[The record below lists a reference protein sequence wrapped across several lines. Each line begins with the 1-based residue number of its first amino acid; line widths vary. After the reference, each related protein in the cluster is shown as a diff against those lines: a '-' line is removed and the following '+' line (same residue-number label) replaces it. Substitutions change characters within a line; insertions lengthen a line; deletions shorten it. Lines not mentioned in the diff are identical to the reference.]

1 MGAEFGPLPADPGTG
16 GLAVTDE
23 RNMGNLP
30 RVEITDRSAWKGAD
44 LAADESWIH
53 RFSATEIADIRAAI
67 GAVRSRGLGPFE
79 FGAEDF
85 PLGSFGEVVEGI
97 GDDLENGTGVALLRG
112 FPIDDFEAEEARI
125 FYWGLGTHLGT
136 PIRQNAK
143 GEYMAE
149 VTDRG
154 YDRANN
160 NVRGYT
166 TRQRQRPHC
175 DNADAVGLFC
185 IHPAKSGGESMIASS
200 ITIYNEILRSRPE
213 FLEPLSAGFHFDLRG
228 EGVTGERDEFTHNRV
243 PVFSYFEGRLSCRYN
258 GKTIIDGMEKA
269 GSPLLP
275 LELEAVEYVR
285 ELACR
290 DDIRL
295 DLKLAKGDISLLCNH
310 STVHARE
317 PFEDHPEP
325 ARKRRML
332 RLWVHLANGRALAPE
347 FAERNNTGPRGGVAV
362 TEGAGYWAGA

>member
-1 MGAEFGPLPADPGTG
+1 MDAEWGPVRGLSGTG
-16 GLAVTDE
+16 GAAATDE
-23 RNMGNLP
+23 RIMGDLL
-30 RVEITDRSAWKGAD
+30 RTEITDRSAWKGAE
-44 LAADESWIH
+44 LAADDSWVH
-53 RFSATEIADIRAAI
+53 RFSDDEIADIRAAV
-67 GAVRSRGLGPFE
+67 GAVRSRGLGPFD

-85 PLGSFGEVVEGI
+85 PLECFGAVIEGI
-97 GDDLENGTGVALLRG
+97 GDDLENGTGIVLLRG
-112 FPIDDFEAEEARI
+112 FPVDDFEIDEVRT
-125 FYWGLGTHLGT
+125 FYWGLGSHLGT

-149 VTDRG
+149 VADRG

-166 TRQRQRPHC
+166 THQRQRPHC
-175 DNADAVGLFC
+175 DNADAVGLLC
-185 IHPAKSGGESMIASS
+185 LHPAKSGGESMIASS
-200 ITIYNEILRSRPE
+200 MTIYNEILRTRPE

-228 EGVTGERDEFTHNRV
+228 EGVTAAGDEVTHNRV
-243 PVFSYFEGRLSCRYN
+243 PVFSYFQGRLSCRYN

-269 GSPLLP
+269 GSPLSP

-290 DDIRL
+290 DGIRL
-295 DLKLAKGDISLLCNH
+295 DLKLAKGDILLLCNH
-310 STVHARE
+310 STLHARE
-317 PFEDHPEP
+317 PFEDYPEP

-332 RLWVHLANGRALAPE
+332 RLWVHLANGRPLAPE

-362 TEGAGYWAGA
+362 TEGAGYWAGP